1 MVNLGYQV
9 HPMVQVLFPNSDAI
23 FQDDSLPTHTARSV
37 QSCFEEQEDTFHHL
51 LWLAQTPN
59 LNIVEPLVSFR
70 EQIEKQI
77 LSIISQATIRR
88 AVQYATGD
96 PTSY

>member
-1 MVNLGYQV
+1 
-9 HPMVQVLFPNSDAI
+9 MVQVLLPTSDAI

-37 QSCFEEQEDTFHHL
+37 QSCFEEREDAFHRI
-51 LWLAQTPN
+51 LWLAQMPN
-59 LNIVEPLVSFR
+59 LNVIEPLVSFR
-70 EQIEKQI
+70 EQIEKHI

-88 AVQYATGD
+88 LVQYATRD

>member
-59 LNIVEPLVSFR
+59 LNIVELLVSFR

>member
-1 MVNLGYQV
+1 
-9 HPMVQVLFPNSDAI
+9 MVQVLLPTSDAI
-23 FQDDSLPTHTARSV
+23 FQDDSLPTQTARSV
-37 QSCFEEQEDTFHHL
+37 QSCFEEQEDAFHHL

-70 EQIEKQI
+70 EQI